1 MKRFLK
7 TMEMVTRFILGDK
20 PTPVKPKR
28 KKRKYRRR
36 VKK

>member
-7 TMEMVTRFILGDK
+7 AIEMVKRIILGDK
-20 PTPVKPKR
+20 PVSVKPKR

>member
-1 MKRFLK
+1 MKRFLRAI
-7 TMEMVTRFILGDK
+7 EMVRRIILGDK